1 VTLGLILGLLTA
13 ATLALLLRPLL
24 KGGATSRPRADYDAE
39 VYRDQLSE
47 LDRDIARGLV
57 EPEQAEAARAEIA
70 RRLLAADAASQ
81 SESALPSPTP
91 GRIKAAAVALAILLP
106 AGAGALYVVLGS
118 PNLPGQPFAERRQ
131 GGPDKAT
138 VARLEAAAKAIEA
151 QLKKTPKDT
160 TLLGRLGRIRFV
172 LGRYAAA
179 AAIYGKAL
187 ALKPDSAAF
196 AASQGEALV
205 FANRRVVSEAA
216 KTLFERA
223 LKADAQDVRAR
234 FYLALAKAQ
243 AGDRDGALRDWL
255 ALEAETRPGTPW
267 RKQLTRF
274 IETTAKEAGLNAA
287 ALAKLRAKAE
297 KTAQK
302 TAAANGRG
310 PSREDMDRAKRMSPA
325 QRTAMIRGMVDNLA
339 ARLKENPD
347 DLAGWRRL
355 GRSYIV
361 LREYK
366 KAAAAYAQAARL
378 APKDVGVLVDYGQA
392 LLAVHGKDRDLP
404 PQFVAVVRRIHALQP
419 DHVIGLWFL
428 GVAEYEAGNHEKAA
442 ALWTRLLAR
451 LPKDAPER
459 AALAK
464 RIEMLKMKKQ

>member
-1 VTLGLILGLLTA
+1 MTLGLILGLLTA

-24 KGGATSRPRADYDAE
+24 KGGRASRPRADYDAE
-39 VYRDQLSE
+39 VYRDQLAE

-81 SESALPSPTP
+81 SESAAPVAAP
-91 GRIKAAAVALAILLP
+91 GRTKAAAVALAILLP

-118 PNLPGQPFAERRQ
+118 PSLPGQPFAERRQ

-138 VARLEAAAKAIEA
+138 VARLEVAAKAIEA

-160 TLLGRLGRIRFV
+160 TLLSRLGRIRFV
-172 LGRYAAA
+172 LGRYAEA

-187 ALKPDSAAF
+187 AIKPDSAAF

-205 FANRRVVSEAA
+205 FANRRVVSEPA
-216 KTLFERA
+216 KELFERA
-223 LKADAQDVRAR
+223 LKADARDVRAR

-287 ALAKLRAKAE
+287 ALAKLRAG
-297 KTAQK
+297 AQK
-302 TAAANGRG
+302 TAKANGRG
-310 PSREDMDRAKRMSPA
+310 PSREDMARAKRMSPA

-361 LREYK
+361 LRDYK
-366 KAAAAYAQAARL
+366 KAAAAYEQAARL

-404 PQFVAVVRRIHALQP
+404 PQFVAVVRRIHTLQP

-442 ALWTRLLAR
+442 ALWSRLLAR